1 MKTKNEAQA
10 NNIKNLMDMPLVYMT
25 GAQFLELSSMSGRS
39 IEPPSTESD
48 KAAIPKIVYGI
59 KGLAQ
64 LFGCSAPTASR
75 IKKSGIIKEAITQ
88 YKRTIIVDTE
98 KALALMKERNGT
110 KGF

>member
-10 NNIKNLMDMPLVYMT
+10 NNTKNLMEMPLVYMT

-48 KAAIPKIVYGI
+48 NAAIPKIVYGI
-59 KGLAQ
+59 KGLAH
-64 LFGCSAPTASR
+64 LLGCSAPTASR